1 MRTESRRLCPGG
13 GVSKCTQHAC
23 MKCLRVQMRTHH
35 SEISG
40 GDKADGALAFRVV
53 FGNVPDLDELVG
65 ATCGETAL
73 DMGVDVDR
81 GGGAVVR
88 GEGEAGL
95 DDGGG
100 EVGGESA
107 SIVVEDKA
115 VLERDLKMVR
125 P

>member
-1 MRTESRRLCPGG
+1 
-13 GVSKCTQHAC
+13 

-35 SEISG
+35 SEISR

-65 ATCGETAL
+65 ATGGETAL
-73 DMGVDVDR
+73 DMGVDVDGR
-81 GGGAVVR
+81 GGAVVR

-95 DDGGG
+95 NDGGG

-107 SIVVEDKA
+107 GVVVENKT
-115 VLERDLKMVR
+115 VLERDLNDGQTVSNAELCGR
-125 P
+125 LT